1 MSYRAIAITVAL
13 VAASMQAIA
22 AEPAKTPTAAP
33 ARTVAVKTAPATAA
47 PAKVATAAS
56 GAKVTVVSVSGVAE
70 KIVAGKKSPL
80 KAGDQ
85 LDELTVIRTG
95 LRTKVVLKLGDRGEI
110 IINRATKMGIAEFR
124 KQNKLTRTRLGLK
137 YGSMRATIDS
147 SKGPNDA
154 QIATP
159 VATLSVRGSEADIGY
174 TGDRG
179 LGLRGRSGQWRV
191 AAGNRTRTIA
201 AGEQTDSQLSL
212 SILMIVQQQTTY
224 LGDTTGGLTSNEIN
238 ALTQNRPSRSAF
250 NAGGSTSTQSDV
262 GPTFEQKPPDDS
274 PNGHIIVGI

>member
-1 MSYRAIAITVAL
+1 MSYRAIVIVVAL

-22 AEPAKTPTAAP
+22 AEPAQTPTAAP
-33 ARTVAVKTAPATAA
+33 TKTVAAKTAPAKTA
-47 PAKVATAAS
+47 PAKVATAIS
-56 GAKVTVVSVSGVAE
+56 GQKVTVISVSGVAE

-137 YGSMRATIDS
+137 YGSIRATIDS

-154 QIATP
+154 QISTP
-159 VATLSVRGSEADIGY
+159 VATLSVRGTGGDIGY

-179 LGLRGRSGQWRV
+179 LGLRGRSGTWRV
-191 AAGNRTRTIA
+191 AVGNRTRNVA
-201 AGEQTDSQLSL
+201 AGEQTNSQLAM
-212 SILMIVQQQTTY
+212 SIMMMVQQQTTY
-224 LGDTTGGLTSNEIN
+224 LGDTTGGLTSSEIN

-250 NAGGSTSTQSDV
+250 NAGGSTSSQSDV
-262 GPTFEQKPPDDS
+262 GPTFDQTPPDGAQD
-274 PNGHIIVGI
+274 HIIVGI